1 MAKDLYD
8 MTDEE
13 LEEAFRSAKEELS
26 NGTVS
31 FQEDTG
37 NDVDNTISDVDVEND
52 EITGLDDITNTEQPD
67 VDSDDNSNEENV
79 ENVEVDNSEKLDGDN
94 TEQVEAAIEDT
105 EPEVQEVQK
114 YKVKANGQEFD
125 FTLNELQLLAPKAM
139 DYTKKMQELSP
150 WRKTI
155 SALKDNNI
163 SQNDVNLMI
172 DVLKGDKNA
181 IASIMKRT
189 GLDALEI
196 DTENVTYQPKNYG
209 RDEVELA
216 LNDVISKYESDPE
229 FSITADII
237 SSKWDDSS
245 RSEFFKDVRKIEQL
259 HVDVKNGDYK
269 PVFAEAQKLK
279 ALDDGRHNDMYYY
292 LQAGKNYHMEKTNQ
306 NIRQQQLAIK
316 QQQQIEAAKAREVEL
331 QKVQQTK
338 EQAKARAI
346 AEKQAELRKAAA
358 PTKAVTSKSV
368 VDYLEDSDEKY
379 EEWYRNL
386 KANQ

>member
-52 EITGLDDITNTEQPD
+52 EITGLDDITNTEQPN

-155 SALKDNNI
+155 SALKDNHI
-163 SQNDVNLMI
+163 SQDDVNLMI

-216 LNDVISKYESDPE
+216 VNDIISKYESDPE

-292 LQAGKNYHMEKTNQ
+292 IQAGKNYHMEKTNQ

-316 QQQQIEAAKAREVEL
+316 QQQQIEATKAREVEL

-338 EQAKARAI
+338 EQAKARAV

-368 VDYLEDSDEKY
+368 VDYLDDSDEKY

>member
-114 YKVKANGQEFD
+114 YKIKANGQEFD

-292 LQAGKNYHMEKTNQ
+292 IQAGKNYHMEKTNQ